1 MISGNEAQCANGGGQ
16 VDIHNCLLLV
26 TIEEN
31 EGSGRF
37 IQSLK
42 AKFRFSAIN
51 KLLPDLNLEKK
62 NSKMPTAIIN
72 C

>member
-16 VDIHNCLLLV
+16 VDIHHSLLLV

-31 EGSGRF
+31 EGSGWF
-37 IQSLK
+37 IRSLNG
-42 AKFRFSAIN
+42 KFRFHAIN

-62 NSKMPTAIIN
+62 I
-72 C
+72 

>member
-1 MISGNEAQCANGGGQ
+1 MISGNEAQCANAGGQ
-16 VDIHNCLLLV
+16 VDRHNSLLLV

-31 EGSGRF
+31 DGSGWF

-62 NSKMPTAIIN
+62 NFKNAYSAR
-72 C
+72 